1 MGMDVYGKSP
11 TTEVGAYFRKNV
23 WGWHPLWDMCAD
35 LSPDIA
41 GKVEHA
47 HTNDGDGLCGHDARL
62 LGRVLWDALWDGRV
76 DQWIAN
82 DGESIRESVGSI
94 YALFPEPPKDDWY
107 KTDRQSVQNFAL
119 VLRDC
124 GGFEIC

>member
-1 MGMDVYGKSP
+1 MEYG
-11 TTEVGAYFRKNV
+11 
-23 WGWHPLWDMCAD
+23 
-35 LSPDIA
+35 
-41 GKVEHA
+41 

-76 DQWIAN
+76 DQWIEN

-107 KTDRQSVQNFAL
+107 KTDRQSVENFAL
-119 VLRDC
+119 FVC
-124 GGFEIC
+124 GTVADSRFADGGCSSQATVWKRAGGTCPDAA

>member
-23 WGWHPLWDMCAD
+23 WGWHPLWNMCAD

-41 GKVEHA
+41 GKVEYA

-62 LGRVLWDALWDGRV
+62 LGRVLWDGLWDGRV

-82 DGESIRESVGSI
+82 DGESVDTIYGAESIFFPDGRPENL
-94 YALFPEPPKDDWY
+94 YA
-107 KTDRQSVQNFAL
+107 TDRQSVENFAL
-119 VLRDC
+119 FLRDC